1 MTSAHEVRPNNQVHM
16 RKTAL
21 VLLAALALTGCNA
34 NPPDSSINENE
45 VIGGQVTVA
54 FLSSAEPWSTEEIVT
69 KNKDYYLQHEPDYR
83 KADTTQTEDDYLQSL
98 MVNDMLSFWKVGT
111 IQNGDYAGQSLVL
124 AREACDGPCQPN
136 YFRYAVDEDSGHWTT
151 LLPYSDEVLDG
162 TPGGPANDQEA
173 SIEIPS
179 LTAPQA
185 LELYDTD
192 PVMIANKFGGQ
203 DPVYFGYTDENFS
216 RNYKVLTGVKDTSFA
231 KYYST
236 DNAGCIY
243 GVTPDGIL
251 VRYQIMPVSFNF
263 MPGAKG
269 GQVPEPVQVQD
280 VILTLTDGSTE
291 EHTYTLFAGG
301 CGFASSCL
309 STTLPV
315 GDEESSVKE
324 VGSLIAKNGPSE
336 TSEKVYTI
344 AFESLGDYVP
354 GLRSLMSQAYAGYEM
369 NLQYKDPPETALSI
383 DEFFDAHTVVLLK
396 LDTGAYTLAYDSS
409 VAPSGECGKPVIY
422 LYPTKAEQVSVKV
435 NNITFS
441 KTVPAYGNGW
451 TVWAEPSGV
460 LKNLADGKTY
470 PYLFWEGQSSA
481 RIATNQGWTL
491 AKKDIASKLPVALMS
506 MGLSS
511 KESAD
516 FMEFW
521 LPKLQAVTTPY
532 VEFSFEGTAAM
543 NQVAPLSITPAPD
556 TLLRVFMVYQGV
568 NHAGLSMPAYT
579 APARSGFSVV
589 EWGGTLY

>member
-1 MTSAHEVRPNNQVHM
+1 M

-21 VLLAALALTGCNA
+21 ILLAALALTGCNA
-34 NPPDSSINENE
+34 NPPDSSINEND
-45 VIGGQVTVA
+45 VIGGQVTVN
-54 FLSSAEPWSTEEIVT
+54 FLSSAEQWSTEEVVT
-69 KNKDYYLQHEPDYR
+69 TNKDYYLQHEPDYL

-124 AREACDGPCQPN
+124 AREACDGPCQPL
-136 YFRYAVDEDSGHWTT
+136 YFRYAVDEDTGHWTT
-151 LLPYSDEVLDG
+151 LLPYSDEVLEG

-185 LELYDTD
+185 LDLYATD
-192 PVMIANKFGGQ
+192 PVMIADKFAVQNPG
-203 DPVYFGYTDENFS
+203 YFGFTDENFNT
-216 RNYKVLTGVKDTSFA
+216 NYKVLTGAKDSSFA
-231 KYYST
+231 KYYTT
-236 DNAGCIY
+236 DNAGCLY
-243 GVTPDGIL
+243 GETPDGIL

-280 VILTLTDGSTE
+280 VILTLPDGSTE
-291 EHTYTLFAGG
+291 NHSYTLFAGG

-309 STTLPV
+309 STIRAT
-315 GDEESSVKE
+315 GDEESSLIE
-324 VGSLIAKNGPSE
+324 VGSIIAKNGPSE

-344 AFESLGDYVP
+344 PLEGLADYAT
-354 GLRSLMSQAYAGYEM
+354 GLRFMLSDAYDGYKM
-369 NLQYKDPPETALSI
+369 NLQYKDPPETALSVE
-383 DEFFDAHTVVLLK
+383 EFLAQHEVVLLK
-396 LDTGAYTLAYDSS
+396 LDTGAYTLAYDSA

-422 LYPTKAEQVSVKV
+422 LYPTAAQQVSVKV
-435 NNITFS
+435 NNIAFT

-470 PYLFWEGQSSA
+470 PYLFWEGNSSA
-481 RIATNQGWTL
+481 KLSIDQGWTL
-491 AKKDIASKLPVALMS
+491 AKKDIASKLPVALTS
-506 MGLSS
+506 MGLST

-532 VEFSFEGTAAM
+532 VRFNFEGTAAM
-543 NQVAPLSITPAPD
+543 NIVAPLTITPAPD
-556 TLLRVFMVYQGV
+556 SLLRVFMVYQGV
-568 NHAGLSMPAYT
+568 NQAGLSMPAYT